1 MTRYS
6 NNGGK
11 SGISE
16 YEINDDG
23 IIIQFSNGAKY
34 LYTYT
39 SAGTSNI
46 EEMKRLALIGEGL
59 NSYIMKYAR
68 TSFSSKLS

>member
-6 NNGGK
+6 NNGGD
-11 SGISE
+11 SGVSE

-23 IIIQFSNGAKY
+23 IIIQFNTGAKY

-46 EEMKRLALIGEGL
+46 EEMKKLALRGEGL

-68 TSFSSKLS
+68 TSYSSKLN

>member
-1 MTRYS
+1 MKKYS
-6 NNGGK
+6 NNGGD
-11 SGISE
+11 SGVSA
-16 YEINDDG
+16 YEIKNDG
-23 IIIQFSNGAKY
+23 IIVQFSTGAKY

-46 EEMKRLALIGEGL
+46 EEMKKLALSGEGL

-68 TSFSSKLS
+68 TSYSSKLT